1 MGSFDLK
8 QFLVENK
15 LTENSKLN
23 EARIVPSSTGVNI
36 SKTLF
41 ADFNAGSNDNS
52 INSRFARTISEL
64 LNFEY
69 SQNTLQ
75 GTYTIDSIFNEEG
88 MDDVKDGDEFFAGP
102 TESLAFFQKLPPYYK
117 FIVTHNI
124 NGDNESF
131 EVTKIG
137 SNSFNAK
144 EIYSKLNEVRIVP
157 KTHNFEKIAT
167 DLINQ
172 YQPDWEPGDE
182 NLSITNEIP
191 ISEVNPRF
199 VKYLKSLP
207 SESPNF
213 SGTAFFE
220 ILYNGHKYGVQFY
233 ILYDEDVVV
242 FEI

>member
-1 MGSFDLK
+1 MDSFNLK

-15 LTENSKLN
+15 LTGNSKLN
-23 EARIVPSSTGVNI
+23 EARLNPKLNIRQIKTELTKRIQKISTTDKYISIGPYSIDVLTYFNGGADLYMVFLTDGEDIDEASEPEFESTNPSEVAQWLIDTAESTDPGKI
-36 SKTLF
+36 SQW
-41 ADFNAGSNDNS
+41 
-52 INSRFARTISEL
+52 IH
-64 LNFEY
+64 
-69 SQNTLQ
+69 
-75 GTYTIDSIFNEEG
+75 
-88 MDDVKDGDEFFAGP
+88 
-102 TESLAFFQKLPPYYK
+102 LAE
-117 FIVTHNI
+117 N
-124 NGDNESF
+124 
-131 EVTKIG
+131 
-137 SNSFNAK
+137 
-144 EIYSKLNEVRIVP
+144 SKLNEVRIVP

>member
-1 MGSFDLK
+1 MDSFDLK
-8 QFLVENK
+8 QFLIENK

-23 EARIVPSSTGVNI
+23 EARIIPSNTG
-36 SKTLF
+36 F
-41 ADFNAGSNDNS
+41 
-52 INSRFARTISEL
+52 
-64 LNFEY
+64 LN
-69 SQNTLQ
+69 
-75 GTYTIDSIFNEEG
+75 
-88 MDDVKDGDEFFAGP
+88 
-102 TESLAFFQKLPPYYK
+102 
-117 FIVTHNI
+117 
-124 NGDNESF
+124 
-131 EVTKIG
+131 
-137 SNSFNAK
+137 
-144 EIYSKLNEVRIVP
+144 P
-157 KTHNFEKIAT
+157 KQLAT

>member
-1 MGSFDLK
+1 MDFFNLK

-23 EARIVPSSTGVNI
+23 EARINPNNTGFRN
-36 SKTLF
+36 
-41 ADFNAGSNDNS
+41 
-52 INSRFARTISEL
+52 
-64 LNFEY
+64 
-69 SQNTLQ
+69 
-75 GTYTIDSIFNEEG
+75 
-88 MDDVKDGDEFFAGP
+88 
-102 TESLAFFQKLPPYYK
+102 
-117 FIVTHNI
+117 
-124 NGDNESF
+124 
-131 EVTKIG
+131 
-137 SNSFNAK
+137 
-144 EIYSKLNEVRIVP
+144 P
-157 KTHNFEKIAT
+157 KQLAT

-172 YQPDWEPGDE
+172 YQPDWQPGDE

-191 ISEVNPRF
+191 IDAREVNPRF

-207 SESPNF
+207 SEPGYPNF